1 MPVVGV
7 HVAARVRRVRSRE
20 NRLPAFHGESSVD
33 VRRDGIHRED
43 RSRAAVEDDVRV
55 SDEGAGESR
64 ARRGKSGIPNRQ
76 RRTFFRVEV
85 ADPSVFGQHAQRKR
99 VARAVVPDV
108 VVPVQVE
115 RAAEISDRDVAFDL
129 PDVRELEHGARV
141 EQHVVGAVAARAVQK
156 RRSRAAQIEARAVVS
171 LAGDFERSRADFPP
185 LRAYRPRKAADERH
199 VFVDDESRAVQ
210 RMSAFAPQNEGR
222 RRRRSRRVVLA
233 CAGVERDRADAE
245 VDVRVHVDF
254 DGFPAA
260 VEKDVAV
267 FVNFLDAD
275 EVHAAR
281 LALLERA
288 GVVGVPVVLV
298 GVDFLPKFLPGL
310 KPLIFENDV
319 SVRVG
324 NRALVVE
331 RAACLAVDALR
342 RRAPMQRRVL
352 ADGKMVV
359 EAVLKPVRP
368 VQIALEDVATVA
380 VSSDQDAEDLEAAVL
395 RVPDVSRAAAVS
407 FFGTDGH
414 RRKVRHAGGGV
425 EFPHEIGRAADPRI
439 GVRQRSRRQ
448 ETVAARDVRRR
459 PVGIDEFLYS
469 AADAEHQRIRGLIR
483 QRLVFV
489 DARNERRDVDV
500 RRDFVQTPEGKVHA
514 RHVAET
520 RIADFRRRV
529 ADAVRRRDLGKRL
542 RHDGVV
548 VRDRRRPLR
557 IDDGERAVRR
567 GKIRNDG
574 EILLGTAVRV
584 DDGNVRRSRLK
595 DALVFGKVAVKLHVD
610 LPVHRA
616 GGRRRAEKRQTA
628 GGDEEMF
635 AQRKKSGNGGGAH
648 DVRDCPS
655 VSVRAQE
662 KKEDARERSQ
672 SPQKPRMKS
681 PRPCSQSARSESA
694 SERFARRRPFSSRT
708 SGACAHAGTAAPSA
722 R

>member
-43 RSRAAVEDDVRV
+43 RSRAAVVDDVRV
-55 SDEGAGESR
+55 PDEGADESR

-85 ADPSVFGQHAQRKR
+85 ADLSVFGQHAQRKR

-115 RAAEISDRDVAFDL
+115 RAAEIADRDVALDL

-141 EQHVVGAVAARAVQK
+141 EQRVVSAVAARAVQE
-156 RRSRAAQIEARAVVS
+156 RRSRAAEIEARVVIA

-185 LRAYRPRKAADERH
+185 LRAFRSREFADERH
-199 VFVDDESRAVQ
+199 VFVDDEARAVQ
-210 RMSAFAPQNEGR
+210 RVPALALQDER

-233 CAGVERDRADAE
+233 RARVERDRADAE

-275 EVHAAR
+275 EMHAAL
-281 LALLERA
+281 LALRERA

-298 GVDFLPKFLPGL
+298 DVDFLPKFFPGL

-331 RAACLAVDALR
+331 RAACRAGDALR

-368 VQIALEDVATVA
+368 VQIALEGVATVA
-380 VSSDQDAEDLEAAVL
+380 VSSDQDAENLEAPAL

-407 FFGTDGH
+407 GFGTDGH

-425 EFPHEIGRAADPRI
+425 EFPHEFGRVADPRI

-448 ETVAARDVRRR
+448 ETVGARELRRR
-459 PVGIDEFLYS
+459 PVGIDEILRS
-469 AADAEHQRIRGLIR
+469 AADAEHQRIRGLIG

-500 RRDFVQTPEGKVHA
+500 RRDFVQAPEGKVQA

-520 RIADFRRRV
+520 RSADFRRRV
-529 ADAVRRRDLGKRL
+529 ADAVRRRDFGKRL

-557 IDDGERAVRR
+557 IDDGERTVRR

-574 EILLGTAVRV
+574 EILLGAAVRV
-584 DDGNVRRSRLK
+584 DDGNVRRARLE
-595 DALVFGKVAVKLHVD
+595 DAFVLGEVAVKLHVD
-610 LPVHRA
+610 FPVHRA

-635 AQRKKSGNGGGAH
+635 AQRKKSGNGEGAH

-655 VSVRAQE
+655 VSARAQE
-662 KKEDARERSQ
+662 KKRKTRGNVL
-672 SPQKPRMKS
+672 K
-681 PRPCSQSARSESA
+681 
-694 SERFARRRPFSSRT
+694 ARRNR
-708 SGACAHAGTAAPSA
+708 G
-722 R
+722 